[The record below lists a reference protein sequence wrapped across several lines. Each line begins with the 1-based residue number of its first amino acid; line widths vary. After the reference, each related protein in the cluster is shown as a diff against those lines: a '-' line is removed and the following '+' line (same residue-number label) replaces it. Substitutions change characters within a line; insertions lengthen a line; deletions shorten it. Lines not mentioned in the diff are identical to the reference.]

1 MSKQT
6 ISTISLVII
15 SSYIAAQIISDI
27 GSLKIAVIDL
37 PFLGR
42 QAIDGGTFIYPITF
56 TLRDVIHK
64 IFGKRT
70 AQKVILLAAA
80 INVLMALFFAFIT
93 WLPADSTWNLQSSF
107 ASVIGPIWQ
116 IVLASIVAEVVS
128 ELMDTEAYSF
138 FVSKITH
145 RYQWLRVLFSNSI
158 AIPIDSIIFAFIA
171 FYGVLPMSI
180 IWSIVLTNILIKG
193 FVTILSLPV
202 IYLAKDS
209 SDAT

>member
-6 ISTISLVII
+6 LSTISLVII

-37 PFLGR
+37 PFLGS

-56 TLRDVIHK
+56 TLSDVIHK

-70 AQKVILLAAA
+70 AQKVILLAAV
-80 INVLMALFFAFIT
+80 INVIMALFFAFIT
-93 WLPADSTWNLQSSF
+93 WLPADPTWNLQSSF

-116 IVLASIVAEVVS
+116 IVFASIVAEVVS

-138 FVSKITH
+138 FVNRITK
-145 RYQWLRVLFSNSI
+145 RYQWLRVLFSNAI

-171 FYGVLPMSI
+171 FYGVLPIAI
-180 IWSIVLTNILIKG
+180 IWSIVLTNIVIKG
-193 FVTILSLPV
+193 FVTILSLPA

-209 SDAT
+209 SNSI